1 MVVHQ
6 RATYI
11 FLALSLMILFS
22 SGSLPASMME
32 YQSANNMQGV
42 ECNQLADALPTI
54 YDWGIIGR
62 PDESEAFTVWANVT
76 DDDLDLANV
85 SVHVSGPNTTIN
97 ELMPFN
103 GTFYVTN
110 LDAFVAVGTYD
121 IYVSATDLANNTRQG
136 RHIFVEI
143 QSGSTETADP
153 NITMPVVVVSS
164 LITGFLVCVVAYFYK
179 QCKHQ
184 NIA

>member
-1 MVVHQ
+1 MVVYQ
-6 RATYI
+6 RAAYI
-11 FLALSLMILFS
+11 FLTLSLMILFS
-22 SGSLPASMME
+22 SGCLPASMME

-62 PDESEAFTVWANVT
+62 PNESEAFT
-76 DDDLDLANV
+76 V

-103 GTFYVTN
+103 GTFYVTS
-110 LDAFVAVGTYD
+110 LDAFVAVGVYD

-143 QSGSTETADP
+143 QSGSTETPDP

-164 LITGFLVCVVAYFYK
+164 LITGFIVCVVAYFYG
-179 QCKHQ
+179 QRKHQ